1 MKIKYTLDKRTEIME
16 IMLTLTDY
24 FDRIPKIRV
33 PTEFDYA
40 VDVKNYFSQYKNHR
54 AVKLLTEIIRELSF
68 NYDAPIALMWQLN
81 SDFSINELLKYPF
94 ETRLGRSP
102 KVLEFIKEIRNFTI
116 DSKYDEFYKKHTR
129 AYQKWIEDTKSKVD
143 ENLLDY
149 MDNFYKEE
157 LERDYIINLMP
168 LQTHCNYGVENGN
181 QSVCNLGAKFSAD
194 ELEPYFLLGENLD
207 LIQHEFSHPLINPL
221 TDKYFNQKKMPT
233 LSEEVTKKMIDLT
246 YGDVPTYIN
255 EQIIRCTT
263 ILYLTHLNCGE
274 DEESLIK
281 EEENKGFIHTRAVL
295 QALKEYEKQDV
306 PLRKYFPKILEEFYK
321 PLNNSLLLN

>member
-24 FDRIPKIRV
+24 FDRIPKLRV

-54 AVKLLTEIIRELSF
+54 AVKLLTEIIHELSF

-129 AYQKWIEDTKSKVD
+129 VYQKWIEDTKSKVD

-149 MDNFYKEE
+149 MDNFYKEK

-168 LQTHCNYGVENGN
+168 LQTHCNYAVENGD
-181 QSVCNLGAKFSAD
+181 QSICNLGAKFS
-194 ELEPYFLLGENLD
+194 ENKLEPYFLSQKNLD

-221 TDKYFNQKKMPT
+221 TDKYFDARRMPPLPDEVKEKMRN
-233 LSEEVTKKMIDLT
+233 LAYGSIST
-246 YGDVPTYIN
+246 YVN

-263 ILYLTHLNCGE
+263 ILYLNNLYGE
-274 DEESLIK
+274 EYEETLIK
-281 EEENKGFIHTRAVL
+281 QEEDIGFIHTRAVL
-295 QALKEYEKQDV
+295 QVLKEYEKQDV

>member
-24 FDRIPKIRV
+24 FDRIPKLRV

-54 AVKLLTEIIRELSF
+54 AVKLLTEIIHELSF

-102 KVLEFIKEIRNFTI
+102 KVLEFIKEIKNFALDTN
-116 DSKYDEFYKKHTR
+116 YDEFYQKHTR
-129 AYQKWIEDTKSKVD
+129 TYQKWIEDTKSKVD
-143 ENLLDY
+143 ENLLEY
-149 MDNFYKEE
+149 MDKFYKEE
-157 LERDYIINLMP
+157 LKRDYIINLMP

-181 QSVCNLGAKFSAD
+181 QSVCNLGAKFSED
-194 ELEPYFLLGENLD
+194 ELEPYFLLGKNLD

-263 ILYLTHLNCGE
+263 ILYLTHLDCGE
-274 DEESLIK
+274 TEESLIK
-281 EEENKGFIHTRAVL
+281 EEEDIGFIHTRAVL

>member
-24 FDRIPKIRV
+24 FDRIPKLRV

-40 VDVKNYFSQYKNHR
+40 VDVKNYFSHYKNHR
-54 AVKLLTEIIRELSF
+54 AVKLLTEIIHELSF

-81 SDFSINELLKYPF
+81 SDYTINELLKYPF

-102 KVLEFIKEIRNFTI
+102 KVLEFIKEIRNFAI
-116 DSKYDEFYKKHTR
+116 DSKYDEFYEKHIQM
-129 AYQKWIEDTKSKVD
+129 YQKWIEDTKSKVD

-149 MDNFYKEE
+149 MDEFYKEE
-157 LERDYIINLMP
+157 LKRDYIINLMP

-181 QSVCNLGAKFSAD
+181 QSICNLGAKFS
-194 ELEPYFLLGENLD
+194 ENKLEPYFLSQKNLD

-221 TDKYFNQKKMPT
+221 TDKYFNPRKMPT

-263 ILYLTHLNCGE
+263 ILYLTHLDCGE
-274 DEESLIK
+274 TEESLIK
-281 EEENKGFIHTRAVL
+281 EEEDIGFIHTRAVL

>member
-24 FDRIPKIRV
+24 FDRIPKLRV

-54 AVKLLTEIIRELSF
+54 AVKLLTEIIHELSF
-68 NYDAPIALMWQLN
+68 DYDAPIALMWQLN

-102 KVLEFIKEIRNFTI
+102 KVLEFIKEIKNFALDTN
-116 DSKYDEFYKKHTR
+116 YDEFYKKHTR

-181 QSVCNLGAKFSAD
+181 QSICNLGAKFS
-194 ELEPYFLLGENLD
+194 ENKLEPYFLSQKNLD

-306 PLRKYFPKILEEFYK
+306 PLRKYFPKILGEFYK
-321 PLNNSLLLN
+321 PLNNSLLLS